1 MTQRCLGRA
10 GVRLLAVTGSP
21 DEWRTSG
28 DGNAVD
34 KQMTNKRVAFRFRI
48 PKLTRSEQQQH
59 QSTALTRHMTYQ
71 QRRPPLLLLTLEM
84 LPETTG
90 DGHDSLDFT
99 DLGDFNSPSGGSGI
113 HSSARNRS
121 EQPIG
126 SHDYVLDM
134 DDSDIDNRVDGE
146 CEWSRE
152 GSTQIRIG
160 EALFEDITSHVNG
173 EGAKPDWCTLF
184 FFFYA
189 YIYSTDC
196 LEVTH
201 LFSVSRRWSRI
212 F

>member
-1 MTQRCLGRA
+1 
-10 GVRLLAVTGSP
+10 
-21 DEWRTSG
+21 
-28 DGNAVD
+28 
-34 KQMTNKRVAFRFRI
+34 
-48 PKLTRSEQQQH
+48 
-59 QSTALTRHMTYQ
+59 MTYSTR
-71 QRRPPLLLLTLEM
+71 RRPIFLPLLLLTLGM

-121 EQPIG
+121 QQPIG

-146 CEWSRE
+146 CEWTSK
-152 GSTQIRIG
+152 GSTQIHIG
-160 EALFEDITSHVNG
+160 EVLFDDVTSHVNG
-173 EGAKPDWCTLF
+173 QGAKPDWCTLF
-184 FFFYA
+184 FLTHT
-189 YIYSTDC
+189 STDC